1 MKSAISRGGLHLIS
15 DSDSSFT
22 LSEAAVVK
30 EKKKGVEEF
39 KSVDEIFKLVDENV
53 SKKGK
58 VWNRRRM

>member
-1 MKSAISRGGLHLIS
+1 MIS

-58 VWNRRRM
+58 VWNRPRM